1 MVELDHKKE
10 KQEPN
15 KPNSDIRIRNMYKR
29 GFANT
34 TTPEILLS

>member
-1 MVELDHKKE
+1 LVELDHNKE

-15 KPNSDIRIRNMYKR
+15 KPNSDIRNIYKR